1 MWLTGRGCGSGSWVR
16 VRVVGCGSGSW
27 FRVRVVSRGCGLGL
41 EPWVMGYVSGLWA
54 GVGVTGCGS
63 LVRQKC
69 RLCLPGQAS
78 GSLPWGEWQSRG
90 ALWPC
95 SHWGGGL
102 DPGTGLP
109 GPPCFLPA
117 PRQSRP
123 LEPWAGPQGLG
134 PAPRTLGLKTQSL
147 GSCFMLFDAPCPQAC
162 PLTPAWSS
170 AWSKHSS
177 PVCSAP
183 LGSLSRRWR
192 HHGTQHGTCKRDF
205 RFLAAA

>member
-1 MWLTGRGCGSGSWVR
+1 MGWGWSRGSWVMCRGCGSGSWVVGR
-16 VRVVGCGSGSW
+16 GRSHGLWVVGRTEVPFVGFW
-27 FRVRVVSRGCGLGL
+27 RGMAVL
-41 EPWVMGYVSGLWA
+41 
-54 GVGVTGCGS
+54 
-63 LVRQKC
+63 R
-69 RLCLPGQAS
+69 
-78 GSLPWGEWQSRG
+78 

-102 DPGTGLP
+102 SPGTGLP
-109 GPPCFLPA
+109 RPPCFLPA
-117 PRQSRP
+117 PPQSRP
-123 LEPWAGPQGLG
+123 SEPWAGPRGAG

-147 GSCFMLFDAPCPQAC
+147 GSCFMLFDAPCPQTC

-183 LGSLSRRWR
+183 LGSLSGRWR